1 MERGC
6 KFMLTGIRE
15 KTIVKEGGK
24 VEIPQTDLPVG
35 KEVEVIILSE
45 DEEMDATD
53 YLLSTEA
60 NRRYMDDALEELK
73 HPERFIQVDLDR
85 L

>member
-1 MERGC
+1 M
-6 KFMLTGIRE
+6 
-15 KTIVKEGGK
+15 
-24 VEIPQTDLPVG
+24 PVG